1 MWVGLLTDRINN
13 KLEESNLINKHAF
26 NREPVPVIL
35 TVYCPGVLAMYIVNC
50 GTSTPSSDE
59 LAPRNFEKKKLQ
71 NYQWN
76 MELLIC
82 SWLYG
87 GHVGWQEQ
95 RGVSPHREL
104 FFSCIFCQ
112 KGKKPYFFVNQ
123 QGKPRIQEK
132 SESAGVFL
140 QELKKMPLLLST
152 QTSEQQHTQ
161 THPW

>member
-1 MWVGLLTDRINN
+1 MGLLTDRVNN
-13 KLEESNLINKHAF
+13 KLEESNLINKHAL

-82 SWLYG
+82 S
-87 GHVGWQEQ
+87 
-95 RGVSPHREL
+95 
-104 FFSCIFCQ
+104 
-112 KGKKPYFFVNQ
+112 
-123 QGKPRIQEK
+123 
-132 SESAGVFL
+132 
-140 QELKKMPLLLST
+140 
-152 QTSEQQHTQ
+152 
-161 THPW
+161 